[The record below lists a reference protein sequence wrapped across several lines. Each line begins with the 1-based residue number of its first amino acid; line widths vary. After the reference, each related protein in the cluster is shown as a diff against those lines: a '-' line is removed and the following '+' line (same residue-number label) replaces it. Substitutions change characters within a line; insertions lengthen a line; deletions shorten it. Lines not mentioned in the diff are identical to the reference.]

1 MKIIKMIYSIEPRD
15 KIYVK
20 GYGNLS
26 FAKNMGENLSNKYRQ
41 KTLDSAKKIT
51 EDAKKTPSKR
61 AIQKTGE
68 PTGDLIGNKIVDKIL
83 SVSKKSWKDYK
94 IMKQSKMKKELLLLL
109 KKDTYLQKKDKNY

>member
-1 MKIIKMIYSIEPRD
+1 MIYSIEPRD

-61 AIQKTGE
+61 AITQSSFKFPKNFTLNTTHFLSQK
-68 PTGDLIGNKIVDKIL
+68 
-83 SVSKKSWKDYK
+83 S
-94 IMKQSKMKKELLLLL
+94 
-109 KKDTYLQKKDKNY
+109 